1 MRILITGVTG
11 FVGSNLL
18 NYFKDQKGVELYG
31 MVRYRKDETD
41 LKDTLLKGIVTKEEV
56 IADFRYDVVIHLAG
70 KAHDIKKVA
79 DKKEYYLSNEKL
91 TADLYDAFLSYE
103 KPGSFI
109 YISSVSVFSIGS
121 TEPYTENKIPNPKTP
136 YGISKYNAENYIQ
149 NKEYVAGKNYYI
161 LRPSII
167 YGPNSKGNL
176 NLLFSMVESGI
187 PYPLGAFENKK
198 SFLSVY
204 NLCFILEEL
213 SFKKIP
219 SGIYH
224 IADNEVLST
233 VDVVKLI
240 YESIGRRPRILKI
253 PRSIVKMAAYFGDRF
268 RILIN
273 TERLAKLTQNFIV
286 SNRKIKE
293 ELGID
298 LPVNSYDGLRKTFDY
313 YLRDKKIKAD

>member
-18 NYFKDQKGVELYG
+18 DYFHDRKDIELFG
-31 MVRYRKDETD
+31 MVRNRDQQSK
-41 LKDTLLKGIVTKEEV
+41 LKGTPLKGVVTKEEV
-56 IADFRYDVVIHLAG
+56 VADFRYDVVIHLAG

-91 TADLYDAFLSYE
+91 TADLYDAFLSYDR
-103 KPGSFI
+103 PGSFI

-136 YGISKYNAENYIQ
+136 YGISKYNAENYLQ
-149 NKEYVAGKNYYI
+149 QKEKVEGKHFYI

-204 NLCFILEEL
+204 NLCFILEKL
-213 SFKKIP
+213 CFNTIP

-224 IADNEVLST
+224 VADDEVLST

-240 YESIGRRPRILKI
+240 YKSVGKKPRILNI
-253 PRSIVKMAAYFGDRF
+253 PRKIVTLTALFGDRF

-286 SNRKIKE
+286 SNRKIKT
-293 ELGID
+293 ELGVE
-298 LPVNSYDGLRKTFDY
+298 LPVNSFDGLKRTFDY
-313 YLRDKKIKAD
+313 YQKDKGN